1 MTSGEPRVDSERERC
16 LREFESYYGAHF
28 EVLTQ
33 YAQPGPGRESW
44 GELFGADALRRL
56 YDDYCKDSVARL
68 YDNLQKV
75 KPALDGRLETSRP
88 FAILDITCFA
98 TTQIFRIAF
107 PGAAVHACDKHLK
120 WAAFLD
126 GVECRA
132 CDLETDR
139 LPYED
144 AAFDLVVFTETLE
157 HIPRSPYAILG
168 EIKRVLK
175 PGGVMLFSVPNLSS
189 LNNRVRLLVGKNI
202 LSVER
207 FHADAFGH
215 FREFNLSEV
224 AYMIRQIGMDM
235 VTAEY
240 TSYAAP
246 RARGSGLRAVRT
258 LVTGMVNGVM
268 SAAVPSLRPVCLAV
282 ARKPRVA

>member
-1 MTSGEPRVDSERERC
+1 MDSERERC
-16 LREFESYYGAHF
+16 LREFETYYGAHF

-33 YAQPGPGRESW
+33 HSQQGSESW
-44 GELFGADALRRL
+44 GELFSSDALRRL

-68 YDNLQKV
+68 YDNLQKA
-75 KPALDGRLETSRP
+75 KPALDGRPEASRP

-107 PGAAVHACDKHLK
+107 PDAAVHACDKHLK

-126 GVECRA
+126 GVECRT

-144 AAFDLVVFTETLE
+144 ETFDLAVFTETLE

-175 PGGVMLFSVPNLSS
+175 RGGVLLFSVPNLSS
-189 LNNRVRLLVGKNI
+189 LNNRIRLLLGKNI

-207 FHADAFGH
+207 FHSDSFGH

-224 AYMIRQIGMDM
+224 TYMFRQIGME
-235 VTAEY
+235 VIAAEY
-240 TSYAAP
+240 ASYAPP
-246 RARGSGLRAVRT
+246 RARGRGVRAVRT
-258 LVTGMVNGVM
+258 LVSGMVHEIM
-268 SAAVPSLRPVCLAV
+268 SAAMPSLGPVCLAV
-282 ARKPRVA
+282 VRKPRRALGAQ

>member
-1 MTSGEPRVDSERERC
+1 VNSERERC

-33 YAQPGPGRESW
+33 YAQQGSESW
-44 GELFGADALRRL
+44 GELFRADALRRL

-75 KPALDGRLETSRP
+75 KPALNGRQEASRP
-88 FAILDITCFA
+88 LAILDITCFA

-126 GVECRA
+126 GVECQT

-175 PGGVMLFSVPNLSS
+175 SGGVLLFSVPNLSS
-189 LNNRVRLLVGKNI
+189 LNNRIRLLLGKNI

-207 FHADAFGH
+207 FHSEAFGH

-224 AYMIRQIGMDM
+224 TYMFRQIGME
-235 VTAEY
+235 VITAEY
-240 TSYAAP
+240 ASYAAP
-246 RARGSGLRAVRT
+246 RARGSGLRAART
-258 LVTGMVNGVM
+258 LVSGLVHGIM

-282 ARKPRVA
+282 VRKPREVGSQRGEI